1 MSGDEAHIPP
11 EEPIEPIL
19 LPENPFAS
27 PRGPWEPVGAPPEPI
42 VWPRP
47 PRVWPTIVVLVGA
60 FVLNFVVVGVLL
72 VALTVTSHGPD
83 SFHPSQVGDVL
94 MEVSTSPVGMLS
106 TTSATMILFAGA
118 AAGAAALSPVPWKQ
132 RLRLGRP
139 TISPLGMLAQI
150 CGVLGIGLVFSS
162 LLALELLPKSL
173 PLAELSNTLAGE
185 SGVTL
190 AAFVLVIGIAPGFAE
205 EALFRGYA
213 QTRFSRR
220 WGPGVGVFLTS
231 VAFGV
236 MHMDLVWGMFAFSL
250 GLYLGHLTERTGSI
264 LPAIVCHA
272 GNNVFS
278 VLATAWYVDYEGVPA
293 NVAALV
299 GGFVLVA
306 AALWHL
312 HAFVK
317 PAPSDTP

>member
-1 MSGDEAHIPP
+1 MTGDEAHIPP
-11 EEPIEPIL
+11 EEPIEPVL

-27 PRGPWEPVGAPPEPI
+27 PREPWEPIAAP
-42 VWPRP
+42 RR

-60 FVLNFVVVGVLL
+60 FVLNFVVVAVLL
-72 VALTVTSHGPD
+72 VALTVASHGPD
-83 SFHPSQVGDVL
+83 WFHPARAGDVL
-94 MEVSTSPVGMLS
+94 IEVSTSPVGMLS

-162 LLALELLPKSL
+162 LVALELLPQSL
-173 PLAELSNTLAGE
+173 PLEELGDLIEGM
-185 SGVTL
+185 SGPTL
-190 AAFVLVIGIAPGFAE
+190 AAVVLVIGIAPGLAE

-213 QTRFSRR
+213 QTRFSQR
-220 WGPGVGVFLTS
+220 WGPGVGVFCTS
-231 VAFGV
+231 VAFGA
-236 MHMDLVWGMFAFSL
+236 MHMDLVWGMFAFAL

-306 AALWHL
+306 AGLWHL

-317 PAPSDTP
+317 PYRSEAP